1 MAVPIGDLTV
11 ESIGFLQHGHGT
23 EGPFCTER
31 VRIRH
36 QFLDRW
42 QAYYAGAWRRV
53 HLQVNRTY
61 IVHRGER
68 ITILI
73 EGV

>member
-1 MAVPIGDLTV
+1 M
-11 ESIGFLQHGHGT
+11 ESIGFLQHGHG
-23 EGPFCTER
+23 FRTER

-36 QFLDRW
+36 QYLDRW
-42 QAYYAGAWRRV
+42 QAYYEGAWRRV

-61 IVHRGER
+61 ITHRGER
-68 ITILI
+68 ITIVI

>member
-1 MAVPIGDLTV
+1 MPRDTD
-11 ESIGFLQHGHGT
+11 IGFLQHGHGT
-23 EGPFCTER
+23 EGPYCTER
-31 VRIRH
+31 VPIRH

-42 QAYYAGAWRRV
+42 QARYMGRWRRV
-53 HLQVNRTY
+53 HIQLHRTY

>member
-1 MAVPIGDLTV
+1 M
-11 ESIGFLQHGHGT
+11 ESIGFLRHGHGT

-42 QAYYAGAWRRV
+42 QAYYAGAWRRA

>member
-1 MAVPIGDLTV
+1 MSTYS
-11 ESIGFLQHGHGT
+11 EEIGFLQHGHGT
-23 EGPFCTER
+23 DGPFRTER
-31 VRIRH
+31 VHIRH
-36 QFLDRW
+36 QYLDRW
-42 QAYYAGAWRRV
+42 QAYYEGVWRRV

>member
-1 MAVPIGDLTV
+1 M
-11 ESIGFLQHGHGT
+11 
-23 EGPFCTER
+23 
-31 VRIRH
+31 RIRH

-42 QAYYAGAWRRV
+42 QAYYEGAWRRV